1 MFCQYPTTSLER
13 DHPMG
18 DATGT
23 RKDRESTINQ
33 AHCSSRKAI
42 RKAYKSIQDRFLRCP
57 IHRQSQLNIGWSE
70 EHCARL
76 DDIAAEDHSH
86 IATAAERA
94 RRENTWVLMLVS
106 SAMNQREDCEENKK
120 LCERLHQESG
130 QAHHRLH
137 PRQVRSRPDEPF
149 AWQKV
154 RNASNQRQA
163 GSGSAHSQQQA
174 LLLKESN
181 RLRGGNL
188 LHGHRHQS
196 WVSDFLASDGRCKHY
211 TEPSR
216 TSTRI

>member
-42 RKAYKSIQDRFLRCP
+42 RKAYNSIQDRFLRCP
-57 IHRQSQLNIGWSE
+57 LHRQSQLNIGWSE

-120 LCERLHQESG
+120 FCERPHQESG

-137 PRQVRSRPDEPF
+137 ILDKFDRDQTNHLLGRKYGAPRTKDKLEVVRHT
-149 AWQKV
+149 
-154 RNASNQRQA
+154 AS
-163 GSGSAHSQQQA
+163 SK
-174 LLLKESN
+174 LC
-181 RLRGGNL
+181 
-188 LHGHRHQS
+188 
-196 WVSDFLASDGRCKHY
+196 F
-211 TEPSR
+211 
-216 TSTRI
+216 